1 MKILLTLAASSI
13 LTGCAV
19 GSFPTFPPDVK
30 NHWLVEV
37 RDEGQPEGLLKAI
50 TNRDE
55 IPAMQ
60 TEVVRC
66 LQFEIVSK
74 IPYQIKFV
82 AVVPLKDC
90 NGVGGYKPA
99 DAISI
104 YNWMDDVA
112 AWAETRKKCFK

>member
-1 MKILLTLAASSI
+1 MKYLILAALLS
-13 LTGCAV
+13 GCAV
-19 GSFPTFPPDVK
+19 GSFPTFPPTVK

-37 RDEGQPEGLLKAI
+37 RDEDQPPGLLKAI
-50 TNRDE
+50 TNRQD
-55 IPAMQ
+55 IPAI

-66 LQFEIVSK
+66 LKFEIVEK

-82 AVVPLKDC
+82 AVVPLKEC
-90 NGVGGYKPA
+90 NGVGGYKP
-99 DAISI
+99 DDSVSI